1 MSDDPSKI
9 ENVDLEIFKN
19 EESRCIKAKNE
30 YSVITEHCSHCK
42 RLCAAS
48 RYFEVL
54 SGSAVE
60 DKEKK
65 AVFVEFMDTVYHS
78 VIDDTAH
85 FIKEHSEDLERIQ
98 SEWTEK
104 YGFAKCS
111 VSKCAKSGRHYQ
123 RGRRETANGNKRV
136 NDGDALY
143 DFYESLMDRV
153 HNFMFHLFEIGLRV
167 NTESLME
174 EIGGDQ
180 KEDVLDGVTVDALF
194 AAERDQ
200 IRMKRKECKLDLE
213 RLDAEN
219 NKFTI
224 SQSATTETKVTLMD
238 VLFDRVLRDKE
249 TTKNM
254 VIRCR
259 QFLDQ
264 NSYDSDALEWDIED
278 ERDSN
283 ICSVIESQ
291 FKFAVDSMKTFIRS
305 TKCRHSLSLQ
315 FGCNLITL
323 CFVSSHSLS
332 ITQCLDL
339 HFQPDS
345 YSIIGIGDR
354 HHLRSIGIIDDI
366 PREPFQSNR
375 CTIL

>member
-1 MSDDPSKI
+1 M
-9 ENVDLEIFKN
+9 
-19 EESRCIKAKNE
+19 
-30 YSVITEHCSHCK
+30 
-42 RLCAAS
+42 
-48 RYFEVL
+48 
-54 SGSAVE
+54 
-60 DKEKK
+60 EK
-65 AVFVEFMDTVYHS
+65 
-78 VIDDTAH
+78 
-85 FIKEHSEDLERIQ
+85 
-98 SEWTEK
+98 
-104 YGFAKCS
+104 
-111 VSKCAKSGRHYQ
+111 
-123 RGRRETANGNKRV
+123 
-136 NDGDALY
+136 
-143 DFYESLMDRV
+143 
-153 HNFMFHLFEIGLRV
+153 
-167 NTESLME
+167 
-174 EIGGDQ
+174 IGGDQ

-345 YSIIGIGDR
+345 YSIIGLGDR
-354 HHLRSIGIIDDI
+354 HHLRYRVIIDDI
-366 PREPFQSNR
+366 Q
-375 CTIL
+375 TM